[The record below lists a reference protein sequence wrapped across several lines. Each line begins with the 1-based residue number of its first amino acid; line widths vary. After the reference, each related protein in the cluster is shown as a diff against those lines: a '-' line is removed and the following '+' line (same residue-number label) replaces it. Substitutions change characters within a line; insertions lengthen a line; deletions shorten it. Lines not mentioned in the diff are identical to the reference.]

1 MAEDNAE
8 ETIMK
13 KYLYNICEKE
23 IEMERIHYISDG
35 IGVNRIEKKEKGPF
49 LFLAIH
55 STNIKE
61 ICSVCYDI
69 ISEKVSVSQK
79 EISSFVDQLVIKK
92 GNR

>member
-13 KYLYNICEKE
+13 KYLCNICEKE

-55 STNIKE
+55 SI
-61 ICSVCYDI
+61 
-69 ISEKVSVSQK
+69 
-79 EISSFVDQLVIKK
+79 
-92 GNR
+92 